1 MWDPG
6 GCQMPEAPHFL
17 TAAGGRSMLLGAK
30 CSERASEARGESSL
44 GSTSVCLLATTG
56 TYKKLWLD

>member
-1 MWDPG
+1 
-6 GCQMPEAPHFL
+6 MPEAPHFL